1 MKIGIVGGGIFG
13 VTIANRLAKS
23 HKVEIFEKNDDILKA
38 ASDVNQC
45 RVHRGY
51 HYPRSDTTTSEVL
64 ESEEDF
70 INEYKD
76 AIMTNT
82 ENYYCISKFDSHV
95 SSEEYVKFCKRH
107 NLEYTKINL
116 DLVDKNS
123 IDVCLKVKEYLFD
136 HEILKRK
143 CWEKLNKSGVTVHL
157 NTIADDEVY
166 EKYDFIIISTYANIN
181 SLLKK
186 YPEKQRDYQ
195 FEIAEKIFLE
205 LPLEFK
211 DKSVVIMDGP
221 FMSIDPVG
229 TKNYFIVG
237 DVVNTVHSRNIGKF
251 PKIDAKF
258 IPLLDKGLIKNPPF
272 TNLNLFLKSG
282 SRFFPKLNEAKY
294 IGSSFCIKTVLPEVD
309 STDARPTLVEM
320 IDKKIITIFSGK
332 ISTCMHAANQVE
344 KLIKAKNN

>member
-51 HYPRSDTTTSEVL
+51 HYPRSDTTTNEVL

-143 CWEKLNKSGVTVHL
+143 K
-157 NTIADDEVY
+157 
-166 EKYDFIIISTYANIN
+166 
-181 SLLKK
+181 
-186 YPEKQRDYQ
+186 
-195 FEIAEKIFLE
+195 
-205 LPLEFK
+205 
-211 DKSVVIMDGP
+211 
-221 FMSIDPVG
+221 
-229 TKNYFIVG
+229 
-237 DVVNTVHSRNIGKF
+237 
-251 PKIDAKF
+251 
-258 IPLLDKGLIKNPPF
+258 
-272 TNLNLFLKSG
+272 
-282 SRFFPKLNEAKY
+282 
-294 IGSSFCIKTVLPEVD
+294 
-309 STDARPTLVEM
+309 
-320 IDKKIITIFSGK
+320 
-332 ISTCMHAANQVE
+332 
-344 KLIKAKNN
+344 

>member
-1 MKIGIVGGGIFG
+1 MKIGIIGGGIFG
-13 VTIANRLAKS
+13 VSIANMLAKS

-51 HYPRSDTTTSEVL
+51 HYPRSDTTTNEVL

-107 NLEYTKINL
+107 NLESTKINL

-123 IDVCLKVKEYLFD
+123 IDICLKVKEYLFD
-136 HEILKRK
+136 HEILKKK

-181 SLLKK
+181 SLLKE
-186 YPEKQRDYQ
+186 YPEKQRDYK
-195 FEIAEKIFLE
+195 FEIA
-205 LPLEFK
+205 
-211 DKSVVIMDGP
+211 
-221 FMSIDPVG
+221 
-229 TKNYFIVG
+229 
-237 DVVNTVHSRNIGKF
+237 
-251 PKIDAKF
+251 
-258 IPLLDKGLIKNPPF
+258 
-272 TNLNLFLKSG
+272 
-282 SRFFPKLNEAKY
+282 
-294 IGSSFCIKTVLPEVD
+294 
-309 STDARPTLVEM
+309 
-320 IDKKIITIFSGK
+320 
-332 ISTCMHAANQVE
+332 
-344 KLIKAKNN
+344 